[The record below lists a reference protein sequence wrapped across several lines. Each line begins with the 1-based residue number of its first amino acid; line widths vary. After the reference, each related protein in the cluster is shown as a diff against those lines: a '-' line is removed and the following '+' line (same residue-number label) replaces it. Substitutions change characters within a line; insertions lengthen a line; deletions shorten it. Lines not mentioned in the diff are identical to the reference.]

1 MIQSVHHHSNRHP
14 HARIQIVSSGGQVY
28 FLSLQLI
35 LHFYRGGPKVYFKEK
50 YNFLRFHGVSNIFQD
65 GGSSFF
71 QAGGGGSNFNFY
83 GNLSNL

>member
-1 MIQSVHHHSNRHP
+1 MIPSVHHHSNRHP
-14 HARIQIVSSGGQVY
+14 HARIQEVFSGGQVY

-50 YNFLRFHGVSNIFQD
+50 YNFLRFQGVSNIFQD
-65 GGSSFF
+65 GGPAFSRHR
-71 QAGGGGSNFNFY
+71 GGGPNFNFY